1 MRRAYEVF
9 TSSFSFLF
17 DSEGSSLGL
26 KGSLNTS
33 NFVEYGDDLVSIN
46 KQWKWA
52 GKTPSMF
59 DSNLPEDK
67 QYLCCDNVA
76 CLRLLKSDITLHE
89 SWLVSE
95 PHDNEADNLYE
106 EDPASSVET
115 SWRTYSLTITYDRY
129 NETARFWLRGYNQ
142 FGLPLSKDEMFEDV
156 PEVYVG
162 KTVTVERHP
171 FTGFL
176 NLTVHPCNQKE
187 IVKLEN
193 QNFRLEL
200 VKFK

>member
-17 DSEGSSLGL
+17 DNEGSALGL

-33 NFVEYGDDLVSIN
+33 NFVEYGDGLVSIN
-46 KQWKWA
+46 KRWRWA
-52 GKTPSMF
+52 GKTQSMY
-59 DSNLPEDK
+59 DTNLPEDK
-67 QYLCCDNVA
+67 QYLYCDNVA
-76 CLRLLKSDITLHE
+76 CLKLPKPESVLHE
-89 SWLVSE
+89 SWVVPQLQ
-95 PHDNEADNLYE
+95 DNVPDNLYE
-106 EDPASSVET
+106 EDPVTSVET
-115 SWRTYSLTITYDRY
+115 TWRTYSLTITYDRY

-187 IVKLEN
+187 IVKREE
-193 QNFRLEL
+193 QNLRL
-200 VKFK
+200 